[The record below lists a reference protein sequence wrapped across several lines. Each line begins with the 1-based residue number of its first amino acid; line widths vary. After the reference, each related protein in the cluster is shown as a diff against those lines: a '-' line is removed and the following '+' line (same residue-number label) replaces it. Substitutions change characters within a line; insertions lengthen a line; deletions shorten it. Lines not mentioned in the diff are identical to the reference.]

1 MTTGVAYTQ
10 AESQV
15 MATTATKFNNVN
27 DGLQTM
33 LSQLMNELSALQSA
47 WKGLGAQAFEQVK
60 LQYANDLKALNQALS
75 ETAESIRQS
84 GAGYDSTDTTAA
96 SKVANSGGGGVS
108 LPL

>member
-15 MATTATKFNNVN
+15 MATTATKFDNVN

-60 LQYANDLKALNQALS
+60 AQYAADLKSLNQALS

-84 GAGYDSTDTTAA
+84 ATGYDSTDTDAA
-96 SKVANSGGGGVS
+96 SKLSNSGGSFS